1 MALSATYS
9 SAHQFIVSGDQT
21 NVFVGGRAFRADCGL
36 DGTKIGYV
44 AKSVYSAPDTTVDL
58 VENDSDD
65 LTSNLV
71 TIEVSNLKPNTTAVG
86 NLPFEIQ
93 VMARGIRRFV
103 FPVFTA
109 AGTLTITPGFLHL
122 FDGTREKILTVESS
136 FTVAISSLT
145 NNVWH
150 YIYVSA
156 PVNHGIVI
164 TSSDIVVSET
174 APTYNEIYKGW
185 YDGSYNRCIG
195 FFKSNASGTMRFFK
209 TDGFYYRFNNGTTKV
224 NTSSTGWTNITLDL
238 PVFADIYLIGE
249 LIGNQTAEVDSSADC
264 YLRTWTTGESSAPLS
279 RLSRDGPSTGVQ
291 QRYCSFS
298 VMVAI
303 SSSKNVMLY
312 TGGVAM
318 THAWNC
324 NGIFL
329 PRGLQCT

>member
-9 SAHQFIVSGDQT
+9 TAHQFIVSGDQT
-21 NVFVGGRAFRADCGL
+21 NVFVGGRAFRADCGI

-58 VENDSDD
+58 VEYDSDD

-86 NLPFEIQ
+86 NLPFDIQ
-93 VMARGIRRFV
+93 VMTRGIRRFM

-122 FDGTREKILTVESS
+122 FDGTREKVLTVETS
-136 FTVAISSLT
+136 FNIAISSLT
-145 NNVWH
+145 NETWH

-156 PVNHGIVI
+156 PVNHGIIV
-164 TSSDIVVSET
+164 TSSDIVVSST
-174 APTYNEIYKGW
+174 APTYNETYKGW
-185 YDGSYNRCIG
+185 YNASYNRCIG
-195 FFKSNASGTMRFFK
+195 FFKSNSSGTMRFFK

-224 NTSSTGWTNITLDL
+224 SSSSTGWVTVTLDL
-238 PVFADIYLIGE
+238 PVFAGMSLLGE
-249 LIGNQTAEVDSSADC
+249 IIGNQTSEVDNTCEC
-264 YLRTWTTGESSAPLS
+264 YIRSFSTSETSPALY
-279 RLSRDGPSTGVQ
+279 RLCRDGPSTGVQ
-291 QRYCSFS
+291 QRYTSFS
-298 VMVAI
+298 GIVGITQNRTFYSLTNGVAI
-303 SSSKNVMLY
+303 TMY
-312 TGGVAM
+312 
-318 THAWNC
+318 WNC